1 MRKRWRMTAFILC
14 MSLCMCACASKNE
27 EEHKT
32 EAEKKI
38 ENPSEIVEK
47 EYQKKLDAIE
57 PAAYGNVSGLELEAG
72 SYISIIGK
80 GRDGEYWKQV
90 EAGARQAAADL
101 NEELGYKGK
110 DEVRVTYSGPA
121 EADNVDEQVNILD
134 EELARYPI
142 GLSISIADTKA
153 CGVQFDLALDNG
165 IPIVAFDSGSDYQ
178 GLMATVSTDNSGS
191 AQTAAEKMAELM
203 GESGE
208 IIIFVQDSTSMS
220 AMERENG
227 FAEKIK
233 ADYPELSITQIY
245 HMDQLD
251 EVKEAMV
258 KERYPQSM
266 EENST
271 EENSTEEKSAE
282 ELKAEELAAEIT
294 VEEIMDYIL
303 EKNPQVKG
311 IYGTDGTAV
320 RAAAEAIAR
329 AERDDIIVIGYD
341 GDEEELEALKDGRV
355 KGLMIQNPF
364 GMGYAAV
371 VASARA
377 ALSMGNEA
385 YVDTGVM
392 WVTQEN
398 LESEAVKA
406 WLY

>member
-110 DEVRVTYSGPA
+110 DEVRVTYSGPS

>member
-1 MRKRWRMTAFILC
+1 MRKRWKTAALILC
-14 MSLCMCACASKNE
+14 VLVSVCACAADKE

-47 EYQKKLDAIE
+47 EYQKKLDVIE
-57 PAAYGNVSGLELEAG
+57 PAAYGNISGLKLEAG

-80 GRDGEYWKQV
+80 GKDGEYWKQV
-90 EAGARQAAADL
+90 EEGAKQAAADL

-110 DEVRVTYSGPA
+110 DEIRVTYSGPS
-121 EADNVDEQVNILD
+121 ETDSVDEQVNILD
-134 EELARYPI
+134 EELARYPV

-178 GLMATVSTDNSGS
+178 GLMATVSTDNTGS
-191 AQTAAEKMAELM
+191 AQTVAEKMGELM
-203 GESGE
+203 EDSGE
-208 IIIFVQDSTSMS
+208 IIIFVQDSMSMS
-220 AMERENG
+220 ASERENG
-227 FAEKIK
+227 FVEKIT
-233 ADYPELSITQIY
+233 ADYPEISIAQIY
-245 HMDQLD
+245 HMDQLE

-258 KERYPQSM
+258 KEKTPQG
-266 EENST
+266 T
-271 EENSTEEKSAE
+271 EEMKEEEPAE
-282 ELKAEELAAEIT
+282 EIT

-303 EKNPQVKG
+303 EKHPQLKG
-311 IYGTDGTAV
+311 IYAADGTTV
-320 RAAAEAIAR
+320 KAAAEALKR
-329 AERDDIIVIGYD
+329 AERDIILAGYD

-355 KGLMIQNPF
+355 KGLMLQNPF

-371 VASARA
+371 VATARA

-385 YVDTGVM
+385 YIDTGAM
-392 WVTQEN
+392 WVTQDN